1 MPTRSK
7 LLPLVFAAALAAISS
22 PASAAMEP
30 EPIDALAERDQDF
43 ARGRHA
49 VQAKDWDAAI
59 KAFHVAEKRDG
70 RNAEIQNMLG
80 YAYRNAG
87 KLDVAFKHYQR
98 ALQIDPRHIWAHEYI
113 GEAYLMA
120 KNPAKAEEHLAA
132 LRRLCPS
139 ACEERDELARKIK
152 QYRAANK

>member
-1 MPTRSK
+1 MPTLRR
-7 LLPLVFAAALAAISS
+7 LLLIFLTACLPLAAGPATSAL
-22 PASAAMEP
+22 EP
-30 EPIDALAERDQDF
+30 EPIDALTERDRDF
-43 ARGRHA
+43 ALGRQA
-49 VQAKDWDAAI
+49 VQAKNWDTAI
-59 KAFHVAEKRDG
+59 KHFHIAEQRDG

-87 KLDVAFKHYQR
+87 KLDIAFKHYQR
-98 ALQIDPRHIWAHEYI
+98 ALQIDPRHRWTHEYI

-132 LRRLCPS
+132 LKRVCPS
-139 ACEERDELARKIK
+139 ACEERDELAKKIA